1 MTNPEVVVE
10 SNFQS
15 LRLKIAHISTPLWLQ
30 LLILAHPCGCFMWP
44 TRRWW
49 FLVFSS
55 LFLLAPY
62 LVRTLYLENFA
73 KKQKKKSDRRVN
85 YMRVHRLTR
94 MKFLRHLCSPA
105 WLLVSARGGCLVS
118 AQSGASMGTM
128 VVQFIPGR
136 ILRVRSS
143 PGDHGDPVRIL
154 RVRFSHGDHG
164 DPARILRV

>member
-1 MTNPEVVVE
+1 MVA
-10 SNFQS
+10 
-15 LRLKIAHISTPLWLQ
+15 IAHISTPLWLLYVANPEVVVSCVLQ
-30 LLILAHPCGCFMWP
+30 PVPPCPILGTYFIL
-44 TRRWW
+44 REFR
-49 FLVFSS
+49 
-55 LFLLAPY
+55 
-62 LVRTLYLENFA
+62 
-73 KKQKKKSDRRVN
+73 KKAKKKSDRRVN